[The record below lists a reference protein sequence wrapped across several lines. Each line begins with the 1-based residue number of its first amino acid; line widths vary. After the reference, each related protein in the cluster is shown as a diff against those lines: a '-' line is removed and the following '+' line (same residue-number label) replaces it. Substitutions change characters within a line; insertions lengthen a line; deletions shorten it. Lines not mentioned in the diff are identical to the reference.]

1 MANEFQQA
9 PQQGYQQPQQ
19 GYQQP
24 QQGYQQPQQPGF
36 QQPQQQFNNMFNQ
49 GGGTPMMQFPEAVQR
64 GIAGILNFKGRARRS
79 EFWWFALAVG
89 VCTFIL
95 RIIFGM
101 FGNGLGITVI
111 TGLISLAG
119 TFAMTGVMIR
129 RLQDT
134 NKPGILAW
142 ILLGLYVIIFLLSI
156 VAAIKANSDPFGA
169 LAFLGYLT
177 IPTALYIILGI
188 VVLVFCC
195 LDSNKGPNPHGPSEK
210 YPM

>member
-9 PQQGYQQPQQ
+9 PQQ

-101 FGNGLGITVI
+101 FGNGLGVAVI
-111 TGLISLAG
+111 TDLITLAG

-169 LAFLGYLT
+169 LAFVGYLT
-177 IPTALYIILGI
+177 IPTVLYAILGI

>member
-1 MANEFQQA
+1 MRAL
-9 PQQGYQQPQQ
+9 PSL
-19 GYQQP
+19 
-24 QQGYQQPQQPGF
+24 GF
-36 QQPQQQFNNMFNQ
+36 V
-49 GGGTPMMQFPEAVQR
+49 EAIELSSSR
-64 GIAGILNFKGRARRS
+64 ILDFKGRSRRS

-101 FGNGLGITVI
+101 FGNGLGIAVI
-111 TGLISLAG
+111 TDLITLAG

-142 ILLGLYVIIFLLSI
+142 ILLGLYVIIFLLSMVM
-156 VAAIKANSDPFGA
+156 VAKANSDPFGA
-169 LAFLGYLT
+169 LAFAGYLT

-188 VVLVFCC
+188 VILVFCC

>member
-9 PQQGYQQPQQ
+9 PQQGYQQAPQQ
-19 GYQQP
+19 GY
-24 QQGYQQPQQPGF
+24 QQPGF

-101 FGNGLGITVI
+101 FGNGLGIAVI
-111 TGLISLAG
+111 TDLITLAG

-169 LAFLGYLT
+169 LAFVGYLT
-177 IPTALYIILGI
+177 IPTVLYAILGL